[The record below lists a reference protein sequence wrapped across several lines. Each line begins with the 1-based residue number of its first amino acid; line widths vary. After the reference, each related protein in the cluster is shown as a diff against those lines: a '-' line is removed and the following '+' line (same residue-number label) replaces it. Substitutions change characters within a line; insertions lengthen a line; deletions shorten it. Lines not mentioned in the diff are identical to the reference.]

1 MADTLDPS
9 LTLAENLE
17 KLTLSVVEQEGF
29 VLYDVDFIEKQRKLV
44 VTIDKPGGVSI
55 DDCAQISR
63 ALNLLLDV
71 ENVVPGENPY
81 DLEVSSPGLE
91 RDLKKLWHFE
101 AALDKP
107 MKVVIKKGEEQES
120 FGNLRSFKATLEKVE
135 GEMLFFKDVENSKLK
150 NIEVPFAVVHKAHVV
165 FEYGRQKKH

>member
-1 MADTLDPS
+1 MNDSELQS

-17 KLTLSVVEQEGF
+17 KLTLSVVEGEGF

-55 DDCAQISR
+55 DDCALVSK

-71 ENVVPGENPY
+71 ENLVPGENPY

-101 AALDKP
+101 AAIEKP

-135 GEMLFFKDVENSKLK
+135 GQKLFFKEVESSKLK
-150 NIEVPFAVVHKAHVV
+150 NIVVPFEVVHKAHVV

>member
-1 MADTLDPS
+1 MADALDPS

-29 VLYDVDFIEKQRKLV
+29 VLYDVDFIEKQRKLI

-101 AALDKP
+101 AVLDKP